1 MKEHANRYLY
11 FQKFLND
18 FSYTSVEDYG
28 ITLADEQF
36 FYLDDYFILIFS
48 WR

>member
-11 FQKFLND
+11 FQKFMND

-28 ITLADEQF
+28 ITLADEHF
-36 FYLDDYFILIFS
+36 FLFGWLLYIDI
-48 WR
+48 